1 MLYRGLKSL
10 AIFLCKIFFRI
21 EVIGKDKIPRNKA
34 FILTSNHLSYLD
46 PILLGVAS
54 PQKLY
59 FLAKEEL
66 FRNKLFALFIKALGA
81 VPLKRDRPDVGAMKS
96 ALKLLRNGGSLVI
109 FPQGRR
115 GNVGQA
121 KAGVGFL
128 FKKTLAPVVVAR
140 IFGTGEALPKG
151 KKFIKF
157 KKIKIIFDRVYNLH
171 YTDTYETISEKVLD
185 KIKSLV

>member
-1 MLYRGLKSL
+1 MLYRLLRPL

-21 EVIGKDKIPRNKA
+21 EVIGKDKVPQTKA
-34 FILTSNHLSYLD
+34 FILTSNHSSYLD

-66 FRNKLFALFIKALGA
+66 FKNKLFALLIKTLGA
-81 VPLKRDRPDVGAMKS
+81 IPLKRDRADLGAMKS
-96 ALKLLRNGGSLVI
+96 ALRLLKNKKSLVI
-109 FPQGRR
+109 FPEGGIGRE
-115 GNVGQA
+115 GQV
-121 KAGVGFL
+121 KGGVGFL
-128 FKKTLAPVVVAR
+128 FKKTQVPVVVAK
-140 IFGTGEALPKG
+140 ISGADQALPKG

-157 KKIKIIFDRVYNLH
+157 KKIRIIFDKVSSLCS
-171 YTDTYETISEKVLD
+171 TDTYESISEKILD